1 MNKRYIYA
9 TIALILVVFATYEA
23 FFRTDP
29 KVEALNR
36 AIATQSDQALRR
48 YPYPFHVMRMDGS
61 IAVMGSP
68 RSAEMPV
75 SQMIRAID
83 PHLEGASPTDPDFV
97 AAEQQ
102 MAKLQFEARAIVM
115 KQPGVTGVRFELD
128 KDWLQEHQIDTD
140 Q

>member
-1 MNKRYIYA
+1 MNKRYIYWA
-9 TIALILVVFATYEA
+9 IALMLLLAAIYGA
-23 FFRTDP
+23 FFRSDP
-29 KVEALNR
+29 KVDALNR
-36 AIATQSDQALRR
+36 AIATQGDQALRN

-68 RSAEMPV
+68 RSAQMPV

-83 PHLEGASPTDPDFV
+83 PHLEGASPSDPDFV

-102 MAKLQFEARAIVM
+102 MARLQFEARAIVM